1 MGTFVVG
8 AIVVLCVILAVRSM
22 VRDKK
27 SGRPH
32 CGGDCSKCK
41 GHCS

>member
-8 AIVVLCVILAVRSM
+8 AIVVLCVTLAVRSM
-22 VRDKK
+22 VQDKK
-27 SGRPH
+27 SGRSH